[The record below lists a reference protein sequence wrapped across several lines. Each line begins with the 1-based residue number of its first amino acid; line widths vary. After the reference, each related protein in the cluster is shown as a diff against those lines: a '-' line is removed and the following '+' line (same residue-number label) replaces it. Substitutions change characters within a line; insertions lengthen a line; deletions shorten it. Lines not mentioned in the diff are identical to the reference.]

1 MDIST
6 NYVSSVQ
13 IKSKHLEDQKPKDV
27 IIPNLLGK
35 YPCIYIGDVYL
46 KSFQRICYL
55 HVTKLAAGY
64 NTAVK

>member
-27 IIPNLLGK
+27 KG
-35 YPCIYIGDVYL
+35 
-46 KSFQRICYL
+46 
-55 HVTKLAAGY
+55 
-64 NTAVK
+64 

>member
-27 IIPNLLGK
+27 KGWINSQKGLT
-35 YPCIYIGDVYL
+35 
-46 KSFQRICYL
+46 
-55 HVTKLAAGY
+55 VTPK
-64 NTAVK
+64 